1 MKVIARPVGTGKTK
15 ELLELA
21 EENDGLVLTTT
32 KRALRVKADSYGF
45 TNLTIVDPTD
55 LVEQN
60 YPEDKPLYIH
70 KAADVL
76 KEFFKTYF
84 DLELEGFSIFG
95 LV

>member
-1 MKVIARPVGTGKTK
+1 MKVIARPIGTNKTR

-21 EENDGLVLTTT
+21 NENDGMILTTT
-32 KRALRVKADSYGF
+32 KRALKVKAESYGF
-45 TNLTIVDPTD
+45 MNLTIVDPTD

-70 KAADVL
+70 KAAEVL

-84 DLELEGFSIFG
+84 DLELEGFS
-95 LV
+95 VTMEE